1 MSFRS
6 LLTSFYDLFDSIL
19 NIFFPHVC
27 ISCEQKIDDSK
38 ELYCLECQHQA
49 RITDL
54 HQYKTNQFTEH
65 FPTLSHLHSGCAMYF
80 YIKGGRVQQALELL
94 KYKNKADIGKRLGL
108 HYGHLLK
115 KSDIYNIIQFIIP
128 VPLHTKK
135 LALRGY
141 NQSEYFAM
149 GLAESMNATVQ
160 TEIIYRRKDTKTQT
174 EKNRMER
181 IENMRQAFYCK
192 SSFDLNDRYVLL
204 VDDILTTGATL
215 QSCAEVLIEKYPN
228 VKLYMAT
235 IAIGN
240 N

>member
-1 MSFRS
+1 M
-6 LLTSFYDLFDSIL
+6 
-19 NIFFPHVC
+19 
-27 ISCEQKIDDSK
+27 
-38 ELYCLECQHQA
+38 
-49 RITDL
+49 
-54 HQYKTNQFTEH
+54 
-65 FPTLSHLHSGCAMYF
+65 
-80 YIKGGRVQQALELL
+80 
-94 KYKNKADIGKRLGL
+94 
-108 HYGHLLK
+108 
-115 KSDIYNIIQFIIP
+115 
-128 VPLHTKK
+128 PLHTKK

-192 SSFDLNDRYVLL
+192 SSLDLNDRYVLL

-228 VKLYMAT
+228 VKLYLAT